1 MISLDYEITK
11 YNNAMFP
18 DNDDDYLNELN
29 YIIDNE
35 LYATAQSIRLG
46 GEYRIK
52 NNSLRAG
59 VFHYKGPENLNANK
73 INGFSIGYGINF
85 GGQKFDIS
93 YVSQSS
99 IFTNKLYPKGLTTSY
114 STDRSVNKIIA
125 SYHFNF

>member
-1 MISLDYEITK
+1 MCIRDSK
-11 YNNAMFP
+11 
-18 DNDDDYLNELN
+18 YLNELS
-29 YIIDNE
+29 YIINDE

-59 VFHYKGPENLNANK
+59 VFNYKGPENLNGNK
-73 INGFSIGYGINF
+73 INGFSIGYGIDL
-85 GGQKFDIS
+85 GGSKFDIS

-99 IFTNKLYPKGLTTSY
+99 YFTSKLYPKGLTTSY
-114 STDRSVNKIIA
+114 STDRSMNKIIA

>member
-1 MISLDYEITK
+1 
-11 YNNAMFP
+11 MFP
-18 DNDDDYLNELN
+18 DDDDNYLNELN

-35 LYATAQSIRLG
+35 LYATAQSIRFG

-59 VFHYKGPENLNANK
+59 VFHYQGPENLHGNK
-73 INGFSIGYGINF
+73 IHGFSIGYGINF

-99 IFTNKLYPKGLTTSY
+99 YFTNKLYPKGLTSPYT
-114 STDRSVNKIIA
+114 TDKSVNRIIA